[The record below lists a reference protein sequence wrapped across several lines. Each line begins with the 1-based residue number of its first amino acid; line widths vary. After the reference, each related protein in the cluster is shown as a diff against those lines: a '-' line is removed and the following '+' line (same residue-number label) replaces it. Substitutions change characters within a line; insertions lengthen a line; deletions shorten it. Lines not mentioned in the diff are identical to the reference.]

1 MLTAA
6 FEPLFAPLAL
16 PNGAVLPNRIAKA
29 AMEENLAAEG
39 QVPGKALWTLYRRW
53 AQGGVGLQITGNVM
67 VDPSAMTGPGGVV
80 LDARAPL
87 APFETWAREAKSGG
101 GQVWMQINHPGRQT
115 YADLGQGAVAP
126 SAVPVD
132 IGKFSNLLAQ
142 PRALTAAEIATI
154 VERFAVTAR
163 RAEEAGFDGVQVHAA
178 HGYLLSQFLSPLV
191 NRREDAWGGS
201 RENRA
206 RMLFDVIKAVRARVS
221 PRFAVA
227 VKLNSADFQ
236 KGGFD
241 ADDARWVVEQLNGMA
256 VDLVELS
263 GGSYESPAMQ
273 GSPSDSGQGEASP
286 KTSTA
291 AREAY
296 FVDFARDIA
305 KVARMPIMVTGGVRR
320 REVALAALAADGALP
335 GVPVVG
341 IARALAFAPD
351 LPKAWRKPEG
361 LDVTLPEV
369 TWKSREL
376 SGLAVMALT
385 KAQMNRLAAGKAP
398 ARKLSPVLTLAGQQL
413 KQRAQGKR
421 YRAWRL
427 KNP

>member
-6 FEPLFAPLAL
+6 AETLFAPLTL

-39 QVPGKALWTLYRRW
+39 QLPGPALWTLYRRW

-67 VDPSAMTGPGGVV
+67 VDPSAMTGAGGVV

-87 APFETWAREAKSGG
+87 APFQTWAREAKSGG

-132 IGKFSNLLAQ
+132 LGKLSNLLAQ
-142 PRALTAAEIATI
+142 PRALTADEIAAI
-154 VERFAVTAR
+154 VERFAVTAA
-163 RAEEAGFDGVQVHAA
+163 RAEEAGFDGVQIHAA
-178 HGYLLSQFLSPLV
+178 HGYLLSQFLSPLT

-201 RENRA
+201 LENRA
-206 RMLFDVIKAVRARVS
+206 RLLFEVVKAVRTRVS
-221 PRFAVA
+221 PRFAVS

-236 KGGFD
+236 KGGFE
-241 ADDARWVVEQLNGMA
+241 AADARWVVEQLNGMA

-273 GSPSDSGQGEASP
+273 GSAQT
-286 KTSTA
+286 KTNPESTSA

-305 KVARMPIMVTGGVRR
+305 RTAKMPIMVTGGVRR
-320 REVALAALAADGALP
+320 REVALAALATEGLLP
-335 GVPVVG
+335 GVDVIGV
-341 IARALAFAPD
+341 ARALAFEPD
-351 LPKAWRKPEG
+351 LPKAWRRPEG
-361 LDVTLPEV
+361 RDVVMPEV
-369 TWKSREL
+369 TWKNRAL
-376 SGLAVMALT
+376 AGLAVMALT
-385 KAQMNRLAAGKAP
+385 KAQINRLAAGKAP
-398 ARKLSPVLTLAGQQL
+398 ARKLSPLLTVVGQRI
-413 KQRAQGKR
+413 KQSGQTKR
-421 YRAWRL
+421 YRAWRIS
-427 KNP
+427 NP

>member
-1 MLTAA
+1 
-6 FEPLFAPLAL
+6 
-16 PNGAVLPNRIAKA
+16 
-29 AMEENLAAEG
+29 
-39 QVPGKALWTLYRRW
+39 
-53 AQGGVGLQITGNVM
+53 
-67 VDPSAMTGPGGVV
+67 
-80 LDARAPL
+80 
-87 APFETWAREAKSGG
+87 
-101 GQVWMQINHPGRQT
+101 MQINHPGRQT

-132 IGKFSNLLAQ
+132 LGKYSNLLAQ
-142 PRALTAAEIATI
+142 PRALTPDEIAAI
-154 VERFAVTAR
+154 VERFAVTAS
-163 RAEEAGFDGVQVHAA
+163 RAEEAGFDGVQIHAA

-191 NRREDAWGGS
+191 NRRDDAWGGS

-206 RMLFDVIKAVRARVS
+206 RMLFGVIKAVRARVS
-221 PRFAVA
+221 PSFVVS

-241 ADDARWVVEQLNGMA
+241 ADDARWVVEQMNGMG

-273 GSPSDSGQGEASP
+273 GPSQVDTAP

-305 KVARMPIMVTGGVRR
+305 KVAKMPIMVTGGVCR
-320 REVALAALAADGALP
+320 REVALAALSPEGALP
-335 GVPVVG
+335 GVPVIG

-351 LPKAWRKPEG
+351 LPNAWRKPEG

-369 TWKSREL
+369 TWKNRAMA
-376 SGLAVMALT
+376 GLAVMALT
-385 KAQMNRLAAGKAP
+385 KAQLNRLAAGKSP
-398 ARKLSPVLTLAGQQL
+398 TPKLSPLLTLIGQRI
-413 KQRAQGKR
+413 KQRAQTKR

-427 KNP
+427 SNP

>member
-1 MLTAA
+1 MLTATA
-6 FEPLFAPLAL
+6 EPLFAPLTL
-16 PNGAVLPNRIAKA
+16 PSGSVLPNRIAKA
-29 AMEENLAAEG
+29 AMEENLADPG
-39 QVPGKALWTLYRRW
+39 QLPGKALHTLYRRW
-53 AQGGVGLQITGNVM
+53 AQGGLGLLITGNVM

-87 APFETWAREAKSGG
+87 EPFREWAKAAKSGG

-126 SAVPVD
+126 SAVALD
-132 IGKFSNLLAQ
+132 LGKMSSYFAA
-142 PRALTAAEIATI
+142 PRALTEAEILAI
-154 VERFAVTAR
+154 VERFATTAA

-178 HGYLLSQFLSPLV
+178 HGYLLSQFLSPLA
-191 NRREDAWGGS
+191 NKREDRWGGPL
-201 RENRA
+201 ENRA
-206 RMLFDVIKAVRARVS
+206 RMLLETVAAVRRRVS
-221 PRFAVA
+221 PRFVVS

-241 ADDARWVVEQLNGMA
+241 AADARWVVERLNDMG
-256 VDLVELS
+256 VDVVELS

-273 GSPSDSGQGEASP
+273 GAADTQS
-286 KTSTA
+286 STG

-320 REVALAALAADGALP
+320 REVALSALATEGALP
-335 GVPVVG
+335 GVDIVG
-341 IARALAFAPD
+341 VARALAFAPD

-361 LDVTLPEV
+361 LDVDMPEV
-369 TWKSREL
+369 TWKNRAMAS
-376 SGLAVMALT
+376 LAVMALA
-385 KAQMNRLAAGKAP
+385 KAQINRLAAGKAP
-398 ARKLSPVLTLAGQQL
+398 ARKLSPMWVLISQRIKQNGQTN
-413 KQRAQGKR
+413 R

-427 KNP
+427 SAP